1 MYHSIS
7 FELGGAPITIQFF
20 ELWIGIGL
28 IVAIIELDTEVRHF
42 SKKTADTLFMIATV
56 SMIVGVMG
64 ANRATIL
71 LLSSSLWETGK
82 IQSSYS
88 GFSFLPGLVIGA
100 VTFALIAW
108 WYRLPLLTSVNTLIP
123 PLAIAH
129 AFGRIGCFFGGCCFG
144 APTKC
149 PLAIIFPSTSAAS
162 KTFGYP
168 VGVHPTQ
175 LYEAVLL
182 FGIWFVTK
190 NIVQRENRAFAYLL
204 SYGTGRFALE
214 FIRGDQRGSIPAF
227 EFLSPSQL
235 MSIAMVATGAA
246 LFICRKIKRHEN
258 SHKPN

>member
-28 IVAIIELDTEVRHF
+28 IFAIIELDIEVQHF
-42 SKKTADTLFMIATV
+42 SKKTADTLFMIATS
-56 SMIVGVMG
+56 SMIVGIMG

-82 IQSSYS
+82 IHSSYS
-88 GFSFLPGLVIGA
+88 GFSFLPGLAIGA
-100 VTFALIAW
+100 VTFALIAR
-108 WYRLPLLTSVNTLIP
+108 WYRLPLLTSFNSLIP

-129 AFGRIGCFFGGCCFG
+129 AFGRLGCFFGGCCFG

-149 PLAIIFPSTSAAS
+149 PLEIVFPSTSAAS

-168 VGVHPTQ
+168 IRVHPTQ

-190 NIVQRENRAFAYLL
+190 NIVQREHRVYTYLL
-204 SYGTGRFALE
+204 AYGTGRFSLE
-214 FIRGDQRGSIPAF
+214 FIRGDQRGTIPVF

-235 MSIAMVATGAA
+235 ISIGMVAAGVSLLLWNKTVQIDPA
-246 LFICRKIKRHEN
+246 EE
-258 SHKPN
+258 ST